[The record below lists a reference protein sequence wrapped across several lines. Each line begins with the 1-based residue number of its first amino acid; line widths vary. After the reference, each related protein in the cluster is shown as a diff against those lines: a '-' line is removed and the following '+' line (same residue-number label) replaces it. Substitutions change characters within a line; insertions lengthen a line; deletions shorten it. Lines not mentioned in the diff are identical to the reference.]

1 MRKRTRPGSADLA
14 CPRSGVRSDVER
26 TVLMKLR
33 LSMEFSLIEDLNN
46 HRPADSLF
54 PAVITAI
61 NDEPAEQETG
71 QEAEKPVFTRREAF
85 ERRDDMPQGHPG
97 QRGEE
102 QKPEY
107 FSELPAVI
115 GLGHFDLHI
124 ISRPRPEGIAHD
136 DMPLGIHFPGTKR
149 QGRAVAARDPRLR
162 LHPGEVLLHA
172 DDPSAIPHNPSSAGR
187 SPGSD
192 ISRFPEFFQAVFFYN
207 R

>member
-26 TVLMKLR
+26 IVLMKWR
-33 LSMEFSLIEDLNN
+33 LSMRFSLIEDSDN
-46 HRPADSLF
+46 HRPADGF
-54 PAVITAI
+54 IPAVIMAI
-61 NDEPAEQETG
+61 DNEPAEQETG
-71 QEAEKPVFTRREAF
+71 QEAEKSVFPGAEAF
-85 ERRDDMPQGHPG
+85 EWRDDIPQSHPG
-97 QRGEE
+97 QRGDE

-107 FSELPAVI
+107 FAKFTAVI
-115 GLGHFDLHI
+115 GLGHFDLYI

-136 DMPLGIHFPGTKR
+136 DMPLGILFPGTKR

-162 LHPGEVLLHA
+162 LHPGEGLLHA
-172 DDPSAIPHNPSSAGR
+172 ADPTAIPHGPSSAGR

-192 ISRFPEFFQAVFFYN
+192 ISRFPEFFPAVFFYN